1 MSNNDIVDRA
11 LSSTKEELGGEDREK
26 HIVRAVKMMD
36 RLEAS
41 IAEKEEDFKEWYRL
55 HFPELVEE
63 IDNVEHLVKILGRGV
78 ERSELDSFSGLAENS
93 KGSALGEREKEMIES
108 VVENLESDL
117 ELREEL
123 DDYVRESMSE
133 EASNMTTLTGHILG
147 AKLVALAGGLEE
159 LAKSPAST
167 VQMLGAEKALFR
179 YLRGKGTPPK
189 HGVIFEHR
197 FVNPLP
203 ESERGKMARFMANK
217 VVMAAR
223 LDVYGDKDKG
233 KELLEECRER
243 FEELKA

>member
-1 MSNNDIVDRA
+1 MSDIVDRA
-11 LSSTKEELGGEDREK
+11 LSSTKEELAGEDREK

-36 RLEAS
+36 RVEAS
-41 IAEKEEDFKEWYRL
+41 ITEKDEDFKEWYSL

-63 IDNVEHLVKILGRGV
+63 IDNTEHLVKILKKSV
-78 ERSELDSFSGLAENS
+78 ERSELESFSELAENS
-93 KGSALGEREKEMIES
+93 KGSALGDREKKMIAS
-108 VVENLESDL
+108 AVENLDSDL

-123 DDYVRESMSE
+123 NEYVREAMAE
-133 EASNMTTLTGHILG
+133 ESQNLTKLTGHVLG

-197 FVNPLP
+197 FVNPLS

-233 KELLEECRER
+233 EELLEDCRKR